1 MLLAGSDDKILL
13 CENIISY
20 GPHISKLLTINTI
33 ITNITNTNN
42 TIERTNKKRETTINH
57 TIERKVERNIIHII
71 KTKYKEIQK
80 QELKETSVL
89 LCTNSESVIIIP
101 IPVVSLTWEDKL
113 WM

>member
-42 TIERTNKKRETTINH
+42 TIERTNKERETTINH

-71 KTKYKEIQK
+71 KTKYKEYRNR
-80 QELKETSVL
+80 S
-89 LCTNSESVIIIP
+89 
-101 IPVVSLTWEDKL
+101 
-113 WM
+113 